1 MIIWDENKDLKL
13 KIGRNISFQEV
24 SELILTNQYLD
35 ILEHPT
41 KPEQKIFV
49 IEIDNYVYAVPFIID
64 ENSNIVLKTVYPSRK
79 LHKKYRGDTK

>member
-13 KIGRNISFQEV
+13 KIERNISFQEV

>member
-13 KIGRNISFQEV
+13 KIERNISFQEV

-41 KPEQKIFV
+41 KPEQKIFI
-49 IEIDNYVYAVPFIID
+49 IEMDNYTYAVPFIID

>member
-49 IEIDNYVYAVPFIID
+49 IEMDNYVYAVPFIID